1 MSVNIVF
8 DEKWTSVAISVSGG
22 ADSALLAFLV
32 CELAKKQANVTVHVI
47 THIRCWKTKPWQQD
61 NADGVYNWL
70 VQRFNQIKFVRHTN
84 FIPPELEWGDV
95 GRTITDEYG
104 KLVSGDTLELRAFA
118 EFVCFKNNINAYYN
132 GVTRNPRGVDFKGMP
147 TRDIEP
153 TADNKHLEIMNH
165 MGRTACHPFRF
176 IDKSEIVKM
185 YIDRGIEDLFEI
197 TRSCE
202 GTFDNI
208 NYLNYLPEQY
218 VPVCGT
224 CFWCKEREWAIES
237 TKSAK

>member
-1 MSVNIVF
+1 MSVNILF
-8 DEKWTSVAISVSGG
+8 DKKWTSVAVSVSGG

-32 CELAKKQANVTVHVI
+32 CELVKKQDHNVTVHI
-47 THIRCWKTKPWQQD
+47 IDHIRCWKTKPWQQHD
-61 NADGVYNWL
+61 ADQIYNWL
-70 VQRFNQIKFVRHTN
+70 LQRFRHIKFVRHTN

-118 EFVCFKNNINAYYN
+118 EFVCFKNNIDAYYN

-147 TRDIEP
+147 TRDIDP
-153 TADNKHLEIMNH
+153 TEDNKHLEIMTH

-185 YIDRGIEDLFEI
+185 YMDLGIEDLLEI

-202 GTFDNI
+202 GTFDN
-208 NYLNYLPEQY
+208 LNYENYSPGQY
-218 VPVCGT
+218 VPVCST
-224 CFWCKEREWAIES
+224 CFWCKEREWAIEQS
-237 TKSAK
+237 K